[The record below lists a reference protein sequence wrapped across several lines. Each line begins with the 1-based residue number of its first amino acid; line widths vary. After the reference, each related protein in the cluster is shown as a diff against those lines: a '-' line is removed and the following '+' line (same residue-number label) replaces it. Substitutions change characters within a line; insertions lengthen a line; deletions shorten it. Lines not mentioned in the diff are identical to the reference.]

1 MDGWLNGW
9 FEFEGSWVRGDFGDK
24 MAGWFAMTLMALVNL
39 FLSN

>member
-1 MDGWLNGW
+1 MDGLNSRVLG
-9 FEFEGSWVRGDFGDK
+9 FGGDFGDK